1 MEEMVGMVGQWS
13 WRRVDMSRVI
23 VFRSRAWGQVRGSI
37 RWLVV
42 VVVVRLVVGIVGCFV
57 GNMNRIR
64 HFNFD
69 MFLADVLDLFVTLL
83 FIFNILHGL
92 VLCLAPGLNQS
103 HSDTQFKIYPLRS
116 KIFFSL
122 SQFLEQ

>member
-92 VLCLAPGLNQS
+92 VFGLAPSNSNL
-103 HSDTQFKIYPLRS
+103 
-116 KIFFSL
+116 
-122 SQFLEQ
+122 

>member
-13 WRRVDMSRVI
+13 WRRVDMSRVM
-23 VFRSRAWGQVRGSI
+23 VFRSTAWGRVRGSI
-37 RWLVV
+37 RWLV

-92 VLCLAPGLNQS
+92 VLCLAPG
-103 HSDTQFKIYPLRS
+103 KPI
-116 KIFFSL
+116 
-122 SQFLEQ
+122 SQ

>member
-23 VFRSRAWGQVRGSI
+23 VFRSRAWGRVRGSI
-37 RWLVV
+37 RWLV

-83 FIFNILHGL
+83 FIFNILHRL

-103 HSDTQFKIYPLRS
+103 LNDKNFKIFPLRS
-116 KIFFSL
+116 KIFFL
-122 SQFLEQ
+122 